1 MLIEDAL
8 YNEDHPPPMRPNE
21 WRDSVILR
29 STFDALDLEG
39 LSFDGVMDG
48 CVITSTEFYWGLF
61 NSALV
66 ARTRFEACR
75 FRGTSFRGCTLVDC
89 EFVDC
94 RFDLD
99 NLGGDCTIDDCL
111 IAACRFVAASWA
123 TKASDVPRDI
133 TRTRWLGCTQERC
146 NGLENLF

>member
-8 YNEDHPPPMRPNE
+8 YNEDHPPPIRPNE
-21 WRDSVILR
+21 WRDSTILR

-39 LSFDGVMDG
+39 LSFDGLMDG
-48 CVITSTEFYWGLF
+48 CVVTSTEFYWGLF
-61 NSALV
+61 NCALV

-94 RFDLD
+94 TFELD

-111 IAACRFVAASWA
+111 IAACRFVACSWA
-123 TKASDVPRDI
+123 TKASDCPRDI
-133 TRTRWLGCTQERC
+133 TRTRWLGCTQERSK
-146 NGLENLF
+146 GLDGLF